1 MEAPKWLDDDG
12 KDLFNDIENDE
23 NPHSDAACESRE
35 KLLKAMAGKG
45 DSSASSYRARTLLG
59 CGLCEL
65 KKANWVMAKRRLES
79 AISEMNV
86 PSEEMMLK
94 NPDLAPIA
102 LTKQAA
108 DFMKKHELT
117 QAGTQLRRCRE
128 VLERNVKTATSTTS
142 DGVAAT
148 RSCRLRFHGPWR
160 FARLHGDLRPQ
171 LDQAAEPGEPGE
183 PMDSPRKRCGKRLLT
198 EAEEA
203 TSDGFLAFASDEE
216 EDEENTEEAAS
227 SDGEQVRSDLPPP
240 EAPTTQGATAATAA
254 APALALDWS
263 LSDLLLE
270 EIPGSGRGLVVK
282 TSTPE
287 VWALGRGA
295 HAAYQGRQK
304 WKLRILRLP
313 STTASTSVSLLFGV
327 LAQWPGCH
335 PMPGPEGSAQQPALA
350 LLTDTGEQLFS
361 SNLSSALL
369 RAPLL
374 PRALKVQDLIE
385 VIMDLDMRR
394 LCFRIEGD
402 DKVEGEAKRLPIRKD
417 TAGRGSH
424 ASQRLRDTAYYPFF
438 ALRAGVEVE
447 LLDMRPAQRLPCA
460 PIPEA
465 VILCG
470 PPGAGKSTW
479 ARQHAA
485 GKTFQVLGA
494 EWLHHRAT
502 FCSEVSAQPEPKGGS
517 PAQMSVPTESS
528 SDALGNEGRR
538 LFAERLLKAFSAPE
552 EAAPPSPATRTKAW
566 TFRRARDLLASELP
580 ELLRRSANRRTSVIA
595 DDCHLQAA
603 GRLALRNAL
612 HHFPGKVRWIIVLP
626 ETVGE
631 LLRRRSE
638 PTDEGLAGL
647 AADDWSGASLPDR
660 EGGLHVEYAE
670 GRNLGVFQ
678 SWLMLEDTE
687 ESASWTLA
695 HEAPPGKAAASQELG
710 GFFQAYDS
718 CRRYNK
724 YAVLKRVHQQ
734 MSQSGQAVPLEKFVE
749 EIPGLG
755 KTGQFLPSLMT
766 QVPGL
771 REVFGFMEVVES
783 SLDSLDAQVA
793 GVDPMQKTKKRR
805 LDVSKAKS
813 KGGSMMYVRAL
824 FMQPVVPFEQLAVAK
839 ELVESGAAKAISGLA
854 ASQAA
859 SLIKRTKT
867 GSGCKEELSKVCEKL
882 SKIADI
888 QSNGFGE
895 TRLLVLKEG
904 KKQSLDACTTNAN
917 VGILVAAKD
926 GARLTVAGEEPT
938 PLRAGE
944 PVVFDVCLE
953 ASLQAEEKLPVLFA
967 QAWHPEFAAVERTT
981 ELRASLE
988 PRKSATVL
996 QLLSVSF
1003 LAFCHVWHATA
1014 GQALLTVTYC
1024 RGKQ

>member
-1 MEAPKWLDDDG
+1 MRNLAWLLPAPLVFTLASAQGQRPQKMEAPKWLDDDG

-108 DFMKKHELT
+108 DFMKKFELT

-128 VLERNVKTATSTTS
+128 VLERNVKT
-142 DGVAAT
+142 
-148 RSCRLRFHGPWR
+148 
-160 FARLHGDLRPQ
+160 
-171 LDQAAEPGEPGE
+171 
-183 PMDSPRKRCGKRLLT
+183 
-198 EAEEA
+198 
-203 TSDGFLAFASDEE
+203 
-216 EDEENTEEAAS
+216 
-227 SDGEQVRSDLPPP
+227 
-240 EAPTTQGATAATAA
+240 
-254 APALALDWS
+254 
-263 LSDLLLE
+263 
-270 EIPGSGRGLVVK
+270 
-282 TSTPE
+282 
-287 VWALGRGA
+287 
-295 HAAYQGRQK
+295 
-304 WKLRILRLP
+304 
-313 STTASTSVSLLFGV
+313 
-327 LAQWPGCH
+327 
-335 PMPGPEGSAQQPALA
+335 
-350 LLTDTGEQLFS
+350 
-361 SNLSSALL
+361 
-369 RAPLL
+369 
-374 PRALKVQDLIE
+374 
-385 VIMDLDMRR
+385 
-394 LCFRIEGD
+394 
-402 DKVEGEAKRLPIRKD
+402 
-417 TAGRGSH
+417 
-424 ASQRLRDTAYYPFF
+424 
-438 ALRAGVEVE
+438 
-447 LLDMRPAQRLPCA
+447 
-460 PIPEA
+460 
-465 VILCG
+465 
-470 PPGAGKSTW
+470 
-479 ARQHAA
+479 
-485 GKTFQVLGA
+485 
-494 EWLHHRAT
+494 
-502 FCSEVSAQPEPKGGS
+502 
-517 PAQMSVPTESS
+517 
-528 SDALGNEGRR
+528 
-538 LFAERLLKAFSAPE
+538 
-552 EAAPPSPATRTKAW
+552 
-566 TFRRARDLLASELP
+566 
-580 ELLRRSANRRTSVIA
+580 
-595 DDCHLQAA
+595 
-603 GRLALRNAL
+603 
-612 HHFPGKVRWIIVLP
+612 
-626 ETVGE
+626 
-631 LLRRRSE
+631 
-638 PTDEGLAGL
+638 
-647 AADDWSGASLPDR
+647 
-660 EGGLHVEYAE
+660 
-670 GRNLGVFQ
+670 
-678 SWLMLEDTE
+678 
-687 ESASWTLA
+687 
-695 HEAPPGKAAASQELG
+695 
-710 GFFQAYDS
+710 
-718 CRRYNK
+718 
-724 YAVLKRVHQQ
+724 VLKRVHQQ

-793 GVDPMQKTKKRR
+793 GIDPMQKSKKRR

-839 ELVESGAAKAISGLA
+839 ELVDSGAAKAISGLA

-981 ELRASLE
+981 ELRARASAFGLSE
-988 PRKSATVL
+988 EEVKAVTKVVNDHAKSAWEKSAKHWRSTSSGLESMRKVL
-996 QLLSVSF
+996 QTQEEDKAKAKEAAEEAKRKEDEANDEDRKRALEELERKRAEKRRKEEEAEAKRLARKKQLEEERANRDPWLLFPEVVEAEKKVEDLKEQRRDANAKLEFDLSNSLTKEISAAERALKSAIKKAKKAHKKGETPGATDVSKKD
-1003 LAFCHVWHATA
+1003 A
-1014 GQALLTVTYC
+1014 GGKEAEKAKDKTKELQAKLQDVKRRKAEASKAENFAEAKKL
-1024 RGKQ
+1024 KAEQKDLEDQLKKLEL